1 MNTAHYPITALAPT
15 VAALLGLPAPSRST
29 TTRVSEV
36 IDELKQ
42 AARVAVLAPDA
53 LGHYPFTRWRG
64 EMSFLSSLHA
74 RRSLLLRAIMPSI
87 TPVNFSAM
95 VTGAELGVHGIQRF
109 TDDFQCETLFDVV
122 RAHGGQ
128 DARSGQSAG
137 VGQRG
142 YTGAELLGR
151 NADLWGKAESN
162 TDDEVMEIAL
172 RFAHERQPQFLI
184 VQLGSTDDVFHK
196 HGPSSPEVLPVL
208 RDTDARLERM
218 VAELTGLGYA
228 VLVTADHG
236 QHDKDGGGGTHGSDV
251 DEDTLVPLTW
261 VGPRV

>member
-1 MNTAHYPITALAPT
+1 MHVNCYPITALAPT
-15 VAALLGLPAPSRST
+15 VSALLDLPAPAQAT
-29 TTRVSEV
+29 ATPVAEV
-36 IDELKQ
+36 VAELHP
-42 AARVAVLAPDA
+42 AARVAILAPDA
-53 LGHYPFTRWRG
+53 LGHHPFTRWRR
-64 EMSFLSSLHA
+64 EMPFLSSLHE
-74 RRSLLLRAIMPSI
+74 RRSLLLRSIMPSI
-87 TPVNFSAM
+87 TPVNFAAM
-95 VTGAELGVHGIQRF
+95 VTGAELAIHGIQRF
-109 TDDFQCETLFDVV
+109 ADDFLCETLFDVI
-122 RAHGGQ
+122 RAHG
-128 DARSGQSAG
+128 GQSAG

-142 YTGAELLGR
+142 YTGSELLGR

-172 RFAHERQPQFLI
+172 RFAHERLPRFII

-218 VAELTGLGYA
+218 VAELRGLEYA

-236 QHDKDGGGGTHGSDV
+236 QHDAEGGGGTHGSDA

-261 VGPRV
+261 VG